1 MLSAVSPT
9 PRQSGDGQRA
19 PPACGNKRRRTCCG
33 AELFAGAPKTGR
45 DPPEHRRGGRG
56 RIRKQ
61 ECGGRRRD
69 RRHGARHDHALEQRS
84 GHHPEH
90 RGDRRKRE
98 DAMQERGLRG
108 WQLCERAHPLSHRR
122 RAELWKGTCPGD
134 CTRSGH
140 GTQDAGQEERKQHSR
155 SNTPEAKRLRHALR
169 RLFLRLDYSRRPQV
183 WCPER
188 RRGSVDQKC
197 MCCRLHHR
205 ALPSWRR
212 PREVRT
218 RREGRSPSRASSS
231 TWQPC
236 SGRRAGTE
244 NVLLAVALGA
254 AASLA
259 TEEQR
264 QTAAH
269 MRRLT
274 ARLRDGIERHL
285 GKMAGEAPTVRV
297 NGPSDRE
304 RCLPNTLSISI
315 EGVSASAVV
324 TELGDRIAF
333 SAGSACHA
341 GGTTMSAVLRAMHF
355 VEERGRGTIRLSC
368 GRHTTLEEVDRA
380 IPILG
385 EALLRQLQRRR

>member
-56 RIRKQ
+56 RIRRQ

-140 GTQDAGQEERKQHSR
+140 
-155 SNTPEAKRLRHALR
+155 
-169 RLFLRLDYSRRPQV
+169 DYSRRPQV

-212 PREVRT
+212 PRERT
-218 RREGRSPSRASSS
+218 QSR
-231 TWQPC
+231 
-236 SGRRAGTE
+236 
-244 NVLLAVALGA
+244 
-254 AASLA
+254 
-259 TEEQR
+259 
-264 QTAAH
+264 
-269 MRRLT
+269 
-274 ARLRDGIERHL
+274 
-285 GKMAGEAPTVRV
+285 
-297 NGPSDRE
+297 DRE
-304 RCLPNTLSISI
+304 RL
-315 EGVSASAVV
+315 
-324 TELGDRIAF
+324 
-333 SAGSACHA
+333 AGRGIGSCRFACHRGA
-341 GGTTMSAVLRAMHF
+341 APDRCAHASPHGPPPGRHRKALRQDGRRSAYRASEWTERPRAVLA
-355 VEERGRGTIRLSC
+355 
-368 GRHTTLEEVDRA
+368 
-380 IPILG
+380 
-385 EALLRQLQRRR
+385 